1 MEAGFRIEQ
10 DRDTARQGR
19 TRQGRAGLVRCATED
34 IGKGGEVNRQSTWYL
49 LTCKWKQGLG

>member
-1 MEAGFRIEQ
+1 M
-10 DRDTARQGR
+10 
-19 TRQGRAGLVRCATED
+19 RCATED